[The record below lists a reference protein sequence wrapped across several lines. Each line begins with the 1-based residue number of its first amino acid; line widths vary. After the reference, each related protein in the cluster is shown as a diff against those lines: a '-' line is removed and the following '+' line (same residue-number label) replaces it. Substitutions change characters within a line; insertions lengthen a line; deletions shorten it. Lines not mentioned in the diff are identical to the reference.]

1 MHAEGIS
8 PLAWLRWLRWLRG
21 CEAISG
27 LARED
32 PLPFLRGKLWAALR
46 RRVSSRA
53 LRVVRLSGAGRI
65 APRARRGK
73 TGSSE

>member
-1 MHAEGIS
+1 MHAEGTS
-8 PLAWLRWLRWLRG
+8 LLAWLRWLRG

-53 LRVVRLSGAGRI
+53 IRVVRPSGAGRI
-65 APRARRGK
+65 AP
-73 TGSSE
+73 